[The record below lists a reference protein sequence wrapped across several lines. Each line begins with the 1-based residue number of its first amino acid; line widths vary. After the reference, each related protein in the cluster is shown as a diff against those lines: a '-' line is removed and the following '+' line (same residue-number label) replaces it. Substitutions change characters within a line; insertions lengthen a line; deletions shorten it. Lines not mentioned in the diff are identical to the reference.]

1 MDIKCDRVV
10 AYEMGQKITSHLVN
24 SSVDPYIVFYIRNVT
39 LILHKVTLRLLQLV
53 RE

>member
-1 MDIKCDRVV
+1 MGIKCDRLV
-10 AYEMGQKITSHLVN
+10 AYEMEQEITSPLVR